1 MYKHKWIAPILVLL
15 ILLFLWQLSV
25 QFFKIPSYVLPDPVQ
40 ILQSGFQNAPMILK
54 ETGYTLIEIFLGL
67 ILGFLFGFTTALAV
81 DFFQPLRHW
90 LLPILLATQVLP
102 VFAIAPLLVIWLGYG
117 LASKTVTIVLMLFFP
132 ITSTFLDGL
141 QKTPSAYLEMAKIM
155 NTKRWALFWH
165 IKIPAALPSLASGLR
180 MACIFAPMGALIS
193 EWVGAKQ
200 GLGLLMIKADL
211 KMQIDLMF
219 ACLFVIITIGLTLYF
234 LVNQQL
240 KKWITW

>member
-1 MYKHKWIAPILVLL
+1 MAINKWITPIWVLL
-15 ILLFLWQLSV
+15 ILMLIWQLSV
-25 QFFKIPSYVLPDPVQ
+25 QCFQIPSYILPDPLQ
-40 ILQSGFQNAPMILK
+40 IFQSALKHAPIIFK

-67 ILGFLFGFTTALAV
+67 FLGSFFGITTALSV
-81 DFFQPLRHW
+81 DFFKPLHRW
-90 LLPILLATQVLP
+90 FLPILLATQVLP

-141 QKTPSAYLEMAKIM
+141 QRTPSSYLEMAKIM
-155 NTKRWALFWH
+155 NAKRWSLFWH

-193 EWVGAKQ
+193 EWVGAKH

-219 ACLFVIITIGLTLYF
+219 VCLFVMIALGLSLYF
-234 LVNQQL
+234 IVNQQL
-240 KKWITW
+240 KRWITW